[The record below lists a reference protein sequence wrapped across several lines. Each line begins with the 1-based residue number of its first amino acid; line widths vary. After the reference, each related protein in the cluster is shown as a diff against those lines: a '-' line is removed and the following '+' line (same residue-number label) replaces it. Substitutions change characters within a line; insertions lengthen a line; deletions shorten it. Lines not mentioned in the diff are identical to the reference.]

1 MSPQPTSVPA
11 ASSPAEDDPFAIK
24 KRLEKRF
31 LSSHPVIATLDVEYN
46 ELSQYWTV
54 FQRHLQPADQVER
67 HERLQNSSDVA
78 NLVGS
83 IQATWIA
90 SERES
95 LFSRSMSRLKRLIS
109 TLDYHSPL
117 LVRLPKH
124 ELYLSLLYGVFQ
136 SIIKASAD
144 YPRVMEGM
152 TKILVKINKSAKEA
166 LRNQDVTWSIVYF
179 YSLTFF
185 TLSEMMRWYVG
196 MSKCRLLKSPN
207 QDVYL
212 YFKTLVTYIQ
222 SSVRLIVRDAM
233 DIDDYGSEAQRRAD
247 FDLAFWEE
255 TRLSQIGLQKPER
268 KFAAEL
274 AIVSQ
279 QIWEIQ
285 QHLADNLTMT
295 AGTKVLLKLMRDSA
309 SGLLRLE
316 GPSNGGIAC
325 LTTAATQDIDSSRFS
340 WSKGS
345 KHKCTRVGLQIASA
359 HLQDFFDSDDQVA
372 GLGLTIPVAADASL
386 VEPLNHW
393 ASTVHSQVL
402 AVCSS
407 PSMEL
412 SSPVAGISACFAV
425 SAREAQI
432 PVISHFCSLP
442 TDPRDGMTL
451 FEQGLIALTYSLI
464 RQLIDFLPPVLE
476 SHAACDLESERFVP
490 LNGKLTSWKE
500 VLSLVDV
507 LLFYSPP
514 LMVCVIDG
522 LDVIQDAS
530 TDQRLRS
537 LVRTILSHTRHEKV
551 AGPGGHR
558 QRVILK
564 VLFTVE
570 GRPESLVKTLAEN
583 PLTVSQTAPVETPAT
598 DQVMNSGMVMMN
610 A

>member
-1 MSPQPTSVPA
+1 
-11 ASSPAEDDPFAIK
+11 
-24 KRLEKRF
+24 
-31 LSSHPVIATLDVEYN
+31 
-46 ELSQYWTV
+46 
-54 FQRHLQPADQVER
+54 
-67 HERLQNSSDVA
+67 
-78 NLVGS
+78 
-83 IQATWIA
+83 
-90 SERES
+90 
-95 LFSRSMSRLKRLIS
+95 
-109 TLDYHSPL
+109 
-117 LVRLPKH
+117 
-124 ELYLSLLYGVFQ
+124 
-136 SIIKASAD
+136 
-144 YPRVMEGM
+144 MEGM
-152 TKILVKINKSAKEA
+152 TKILIKINKSAKEA

-196 MSKCRLLKSPN
+196 MSKCRLLQSPN

-212 YFKTLVTYIQ
+212 NFKTLVTYIQ
-222 SSVRLIVRDAM
+222 SSVRFIVRDAM

-247 FDLAFWEE
+247 IDLAFWEE
-255 TRLSQIGLQKPER
+255 TRLSQIGMQKPER

-295 AGTKVLLKLMRDSA
+295 TKTKGLLKSMEDSA
-309 SGLLRLE
+309 RGLLTQK
-316 GPSNGGIAC
+316 GPSNGGFAC
-325 LTTAATQDIDSSRFS
+325 LTTAATQDIGMPAGLLAPEQPGLTASPPQDSSRFS

-393 ASTVHSQVL
+393 ANTVHSQVL
-402 AVCSS
+402 AVCGS
-407 PSMEL
+407 PSMGL
-412 SSPVAGISACFAV
+412 SSPVAGISACYAA

-432 PVISHFCSLP
+432 PVISHFCTLP
-442 TDPRDGMTL
+442 TAPRDGMTL
-451 FEQGLIALTYSLI
+451 CEQGLIALTYSLI

-507 LLFYSPP
+507 LLFSAPP
-514 LMVCVIDG
+514 LMVCMIDG

-551 AGPGGHR
+551 AGPGGYR

-570 GRPESLVKTLAEN
+570 GRPSSLVETLAEN
-583 PLTVSQTAPVETPAT
+583 PLTVSQTTPIETPAT